1 MATKSIQEKLQKEQ
15 EKLATLEEKRKD
27 IDDKIKVCK
36 ANITKLEM
44 TINNAQMGDILAAL
58 KEKGLTVD
66 QMVAAINE
74 GNLLTLQESMEN
86 AQKGE

>member
-1 MATKSIQEKLQKEQ
+1 MATKNIQEKLQKEQ

-27 IDDKIKVCK
+27 IEDKIKVCK

-58 KEKGLTVD
+58 KEKGLTVE